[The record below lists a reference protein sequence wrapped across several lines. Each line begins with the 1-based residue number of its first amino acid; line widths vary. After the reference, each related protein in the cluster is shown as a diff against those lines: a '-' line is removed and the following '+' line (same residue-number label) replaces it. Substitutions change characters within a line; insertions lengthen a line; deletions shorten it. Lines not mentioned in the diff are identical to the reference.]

1 MQSSHYLFTLQLHHI
16 NIPTPSWDASLRV
29 FNFVLM
35 WLHNRTGNRNIFYL
49 HWPLICATW
58 NRIYLWFFYHT
69 GCTSMERF
77 TVEPKSVL
85 FLKLIIA
92 LITLIFHTI
101 MDYFFVGFKTSLR
114 FDLLMTL
121 TAGILSTLMD
131 NVWMFWIIFIK
142 TNMLQK
148 KKPWLHTTTLWAS
161 SSHTR
166 VSLESFSSTSV
177 RPFPSQKVTT
187 RTALSAYK
195 FLLV

>member
-1 MQSSHYLFTLQLHHI
+1 MELEIGF
-16 NIPTPSWDASLRV
+16 
-29 FNFVLM
+29 
-35 WLHNRTGNRNIFYL
+35 IFD
-49 HWPLICATW
+49 
-58 NRIYLWFFYHT
+58 FFYHT

-101 MDYFFVGFKTSLR
+101 MDYFFVGFQTSLR

-121 TAGILSTLMD
+121 STGILSTLMD

>member
-1 MQSSHYLFTLQLHHI
+1 MF
-16 NIPTPSWDASLRV
+16 WCD
-29 FNFVLM
+29 F
-35 WLHNRTGNRNIFYL
+35 
-49 HWPLICATW
+49 
-58 NRIYLWFFYHT
+58 
-69 GCTSMERF
+69 
-77 TVEPKSVL
+77 
-85 FLKLIIA
+85 IIA
-92 LITLIFHTI
+92 LVTGKFLPSFASNLWNLKSALSLIFLSHWLH
-101 MDYFFVGFKTSLR
+101 FFVGFQTSLR

-121 TAGILSTLMD
+121 TTGILSTLMD

-177 RPFPSQKVTT
+177 RPFPSQKVTM
-187 RTALSAYK
+187 RTALRAFK

>member
-1 MQSSHYLFTLQLHHI
+1 MNICTVAKLIWCLVYYRNHKLCILMSLSILFDNYSHHI
-16 NIPTPSWDASLRV
+16 IDIHHLHGLLHCG
-29 FNFVLM
+29 FLNFVLM
-35 WLHNRTGNRNIFYL
+35 WLHIHTGNRNIFYL
-49 HWPLICATW
+49 HWSLICGTW
-58 NRIYLWFFYHT
+58 NQLYLWFFLSHW
-69 GCTSMERF
+69 
-77 TVEPKSVL
+77 L
-85 FLKLIIA
+85 
-92 LITLIFHTI
+92 H
-101 MDYFFVGFKTSLR
+101 FFMGFQTSLR

-121 TAGILSTLMD
+121 TTGILSTLMD

-177 RPFPSQKVTT
+177 RPFPSQKVTM
-187 RTALSAYK
+187 RTALRAYK

>member
-1 MQSSHYLFTLQLHHI
+1 MELEIRF
-16 NIPTPSWDASLRV
+16 
-29 FNFVLM
+29 
-35 WLHNRTGNRNIFYL
+35 IFDFL
-49 HWPLICATW
+49 
-58 NRIYLWFFYHT
+58 YHT
-69 GCTSMERF
+69 GCTPMERF

-85 FLKLIIA
+85 LLKLIIT
-92 LITLIFHTI
+92 LIILIFHTI
-101 MDYFFVGFKTSLR
+101 MDYFFVGFQTSLR

-121 TAGILSTLMD
+121 TTGILSTLMD

-177 RPFPSQKVTT
+177 RPFPSQKASM
-187 RTALSAYK
+187 RTALRAYK
-195 FLLV
+195 FVFVEFARVL